1 MKRLIYRD
9 GYNLVHESVKQDLSL
24 SVENDDDKKEILKM
38 PGRASDPKDQVV
50 IQFKKKK
57 LRPREFIAES

>member
-24 SVENDDDKKEILKM
+24 SVDNDDEKKDVLQM
-38 PGRASDPKDQVV
+38 PGRASDPKD
-50 IQFKKKK
+50 
-57 LRPREFIAES
+57 